1 MHLGHGLVRCHNTR
15 LNHQGDIGLTVLPG
29 TGLTVLPGT
38 GLTVLPGTGLT
49 VLPGTELLVT
59 RE

>member
-1 MHLGHGLVRCHNTR
+1 MHLGHGLACCHNTR

-29 TGLTVLPGT
+29 TD
-38 GLTVLPGTGLT
+38 LTVLPGTGLT